1 MPYYIS
7 QQPLNP
13 VARVFAALFAVLALA
28 GAFFF
33 GLILLAVLV
42 GVALV
47 FWVGLRIRM
56 WWLMRRMPASEIPAQ
71 SQDSGP
77 SPERDAI
84 DAEYTVVSKN
94 QDP

>member
-13 VARVFAALFAVLALA
+13 IARVFAALFAVLAFV

-33 GLILLAVLV
+33 GLIILAVLV
-42 GVALV
+42 GLGLL
-47 FWVGLRIRM
+47 FWIGLRIRL
-56 WWLMRRMPASEIPAQ
+56 WWLKRQMPESEPTPSGPAPQ
-71 SQDSGP
+71 SQV
-77 SPERDAI
+77 I

-94 QDP
+94 QDS